1 MTSKLALIFLL
12 LLGYAGWVA
21 WMAVIFASEH
31 NGFRTFLNFDTFG
44 EGFAEATIFSF
55 LAGIFAFIAGWKV
68 RDLWK

>member
-1 MTSKLALIFLL
+1 MKYALVILL

-44 EGFAEATIFSF
+44 EGFTEAALFS
-55 LAGIFAFIAGWKV
+55 LIAGAFAYAAGYVTGRLK
-68 RDLWK
+68 